1 MENKDILEQLIDPK
15 VIKILRIFFEN
26 DKKQF
31 YLREIAKNTG
41 VSAASTFRLLNKLV
55 QMRIISLIHSA
66 KFKTYILADNET
78 TRLLGQ
84 LIKKEKQI
92 LQIFVTRVKGIEGV
106 EEVILSGKEEK
117 DKANIQLIGNNIP
130 IETIKSICSDIKKE
144 FNYTISPLI
153 LNREQY
159 EQMIEQMKN
168 MGYQQERKVYLFRK

>member
-78 TRLLGQ
+78 TRFLGQ

-92 LQIFVTRVKGIEGV
+92 LQILVTRVKDISGLD
-106 EEVILSGKEEK
+106 EVILYGKEDK
-117 DKANIQLIGNNIP
+117 DKANVLLIGNNI
-130 IETIKSICSDIKKE
+130 EAGSVKDVCSGIKEE
-144 FNYTISPLI
+144 FNYTINPLI
-153 LNREQY
+153 LNRDQY
-159 EQMIEQMKN
+159 DQMN
-168 MGYQQERKVYLFRK
+168 SMGLYPDKKRVLFRK